1 MKKEKLIRRI
11 LLPVA
16 ATTLCTIL
24 LAISPKKIGTGEKG
38 IQLYR
43 EGQEIE
49 ITQKEMEYILN
60 EKIPS
65 IIKKISLVI
74 QDTTQL

>member
-1 MKKEKLIRRI
+1 MKKEKLIRKI

-24 LAISPKKIGTGEKG
+24 LAISPKKNGTGEKG
-38 IQLYR
+38 IQIYR

-65 IIKKISLVI
+65 IIKKISMVI